1 MNNTTNN
8 SSNLINKIK
17 EILNS
22 ESLKEKY
29 ENTNKDIFIIIEKII
44 DKNPNFFILIEEM
57 LLELVVDNQI
67 NLNIFNYAYFIDK
80 IKKIFNVFNNLLL
93 NDLDDLLCSNNFC
106 DLLKFI
112 IIVLFDSTSEKS
124 EEVIEKLNNVI
135 NSFSS
140 LLTLIKGL

>member
-140 LLTLIKGL
+140 FLTLIKGL

>member
-22 ESLKEKY
+22 ELLKEKY
-29 ENTNKDIFIIIEKII
+29 ENINKDIFIIIEKII
-44 DKNPNFFILIEEM
+44 DKNPDFFILIEEM

-135 NSFSS
+135 TSFSS
-140 LLTLIKGL
+140 LLKLIK

>member
-1 MNNTTNN
+1 MDNTANN

-29 ENTNKDIFIIIEKII
+29 ENINKDIFIIIEKII
-44 DKNPNFFILIEEM
+44 DKNPDFFILIEEM

-80 IKKIFNVFNNLLL
+80 IKKLFNVFNNLLL

-140 LLTLIKGL
+140 LLTLIK

>member
-1 MNNTTNN
+1 MDNTTNN
-8 SSNLINKIK
+8 SSNLITKIK

-29 ENTNKDIFIIIEKII
+29 KNTNKDIFIIIEKII

-57 LLELVVDNQI
+57 LLELVVDNKI

-80 IKKIFNVFNNLLL
+80 IKKIFDVFNNLQL

-124 EEVIEKLNNVI
+124 EKVIEKLNNVI

-140 LLTLIKGL
+140 LLSIIKGT

>member
-29 ENTNKDIFIIIEKII
+29 ENINKDIFIIIEKII
-44 DKNPNFFILIEEM
+44 DKNPDFFILIEEM

-135 NSFSS
+135 TSFSS
-140 LLTLIKGL
+140 LLTLIK

>member
-1 MNNTTNN
+1 MDNTANN

-29 ENTNKDIFIIIEKII
+29 ENTNKNIFIIIEKII
-44 DKNPNFFILIEEM
+44 DKNPDFFILIEEM

-80 IKKIFNVFNNLLL
+80 IKKLFNVFNNLLL

-112 IIVLFDSTSEKS
+112 IIILFDSTSEKS

-140 LLTLIKGL
+140 LLTLIK

>member
-1 MNNTTNN
+1 MDNTANN

-29 ENTNKDIFIIIEKII
+29 ENINKDIFIIIEKII
-44 DKNPNFFILIEEM
+44 DKNPDFFILIEEM

-80 IKKIFNVFNNLLL
+80 IKKLFNVFNNLLL

-112 IIVLFDSTSEKS
+112 IIILFDSTSEKS

-140 LLTLIKGL
+140 LLTLIK